1 MEINIKSIHFDATEQ
16 LQSFIEKKLNKL
28 ARRFESITKADVT
41 LKVVKPE
48 TSMNKEAAVKLTI
61 PMQEEFY
68 ASKIA
73 DTFEEAVDLS
83 LKAIERQLQRIKSQK
98 DY

>member
-73 DTFEEAVDLS
+73 DTFEEAIDLC
-83 LKAIERQLQRIKSQK
+83 LEALERQLEKRKK
-98 DY
+98 A

>member
-68 ASKIA
+68 ASKIV

-83 LKAIERQLQRIKSQK
+83 LEAIERQLQRIKSRK